1 MIGPGG
7 LKIGIQVGIR
17 TRVFN
22 CVVSECLMKTFSI
35 EDTFTPCQRV
45 HKILD
50 FSDTILRKS
59 LDFLDQFLLLH
70 ARNYSTRV
78 LDLCRSRHT
87 QVRYS
92 AVSFQHSYR
101 ISETEIVIVA
111 VAHQKRCPGYW
122 LARIDQR

>member
-59 LDFLDQFLLLH
+59 LDFLDQFLL
-70 ARNYSTRV
+70 NNIGG
-78 LDLCRSRHT
+78 T
-87 QVRYS
+87 QSLFPQSGGRLFDAGTYPFS
-92 AVSFQHSYR
+92 GLR
-101 ISETEIVIVA
+101 
-111 VAHQKRCPGYW
+111 
-122 LARIDQR
+122 